1 MEGLLLLLLSAVGT
15 GGGTWTVA
23 ADEEGVRVE
32 QLEGAETPLQEFRAE
47 GVVGASPEAC
57 LAAVRADEFFA
68 RTAPNVA
75 EARVVASEGE
85 SVRWFYARL
94 DPPFIA
100 ARDYTLRV
108 EVAAAPSPGGPEL
121 QLLWRVENARG
132 PGPRPGTVRVERS
145 DGAWRFLPVDGGR
158 RTLARYELATDPGG
172 SIPRWLARRAQIAGI
187 LAAFEEL
194 RRTAA
199 QRNP

>member
-1 MEGLLLLLLSAVGT
+1 
-15 GGGTWTVA
+15 
-23 ADEEGVRVE
+23 
-32 QLEGAETPLQEFRAE
+32 
-47 GVVGASPEAC
+47 
-57 LAAVRADEFFA
+57 
-68 RTAPNVA
+68 
-75 EARVVASEGE
+75 
-85 SVRWFYARL
+85 
-94 DPPFIA
+94 
-100 ARDYTLRV
+100 
-108 EVAAAPSPGGPEL
+108 
-121 QLLWRVENARG
+121 
-132 PGPRPGTVRVERS
+132 VRVERS